1 MEIGRIY
8 NNVYLKYAIV
18 LLFAITL
25 LIFPSNKPKHRRDLL
40 APPILAG
47 DTLNCYVMIDKS
59 LSAKGHPLGYIYALF
74 GEFAQQQG
82 CKIDFSHQAEEPLS
96 QWVKLATGLTDMII
110 INSRKDTVPEMFQ
123 DDVISSIPIN
133 DNDDVC
139 VIEKNNYKIV
149 QTLNYW
155 LTYFKQTPEYARMSK
170 KYYKKLS
177 HVISPYD
184 TYIKQYAKL
193 LGWDWRLLAA
203 LIHQESKFKLGVSSS
218 KGAIGL
224 MQIKE
229 SIANT
234 YGITDIYD
242 PESNIKAG
250 VLHLQRLQNMYRKM
264 GADSLDL
271 VEITLAAY
279 NAGEGRIEDCMSVAR
294 TLDKD
299 PLKWE
304 TIAGVIPLMNEKQ
317 YYTKSVVK
325 QGRFR
330 GKETLRF
337 VDEIIAKYNKY
348 LQSVE

>member
-1 MEIGRIY
+1 MEIGKIY
-8 NNVYLKYAIV
+8 NNVYLKYVIV
-18 LLFAITL
+18 LLFAIAL
-25 LIFPSNKPKHRRDLL
+25 FIFPSNKIKQRRDLF
-40 APPILAG
+40 APPLLAG
-47 DTLNCYVMIDKS
+47 DTLSCYVMIDKS

-74 GEFAQQQG
+74 GEFAKQQG
-82 CKIDFSHQAEEPLS
+82 CKIDFSHQLEEPLS

-110 INSRKDTVPEMFQ
+110 INSQKDTVPEMFQ
-123 DDVISSIPIN
+123 DDVISSIPLN
-133 DNDDVC
+133 DNEDVC
-139 VIEKNNYKIV
+139 VVEKSNYTIV

-229 SIANT
+229 SVARK
-234 YGITDIYD
+234 YGIADIYD

-250 VLHLQRLQNMYRKM
+250 VLHLQRLQNMYKKM

-279 NAGEGRIEDCMSVAR
+279 NAGEGRIEDCMSIAG

-299 PLKWE
+299 PLKWA
-304 TIAGVIPLMNEKQ
+304 TIAEMIPLLNEKQ
-317 YYTKSVVK
+317 YYTKNIVK
-325 QGRFR
+325 LGRFR

-337 VDEIIAKYNKY
+337 VDQIITKYNKY